1 MEPCISSSEEES
13 RRLEVY
19 MYFGTLVVVTL
30 ILEDF
35 VIDGLLPSD
44 TLTGLLWKITI
55 FYT

>member
-1 MEPCISSSEEES
+1 MEPYISSSEEES

-44 TLTGLLWKITI
+44 TLTGLLW
-55 FYT
+55 